1 MGTLLKIG
9 RFFFAISIAFFGAQY
24 LLYGRFEGGLPL
36 VPPWT
41 PGAPALAYILGATL
55 IASALSIATLWN
67 ARYSAIS
74 LGTLLLLSFLFL
86 HSLHASAILHNGTD
100 RTRAFEGLTVSA
112 IAFTLAGILP
122 NARNSLTQNIIT
134 NWPMHLG
141 RFSFAFSMIIFGA
154 QHFMY
159 AAFIATLIPAW
170 IPVHLFWIYFTGTG
184 FVVAGLSIATGILA
198 PLASIGLGL
207 MFLLWFL
214 LLHAPRVAAS
224 PRNGNEWT
232 SAFVALAVSGGSFI
246 LAAALARTKTPSLT
260 KEKSGPRGPLFRNT
274 KKPTLRNKAIS
285 MPSLLSLH

>member
-1 MGTLLKIG
+1 MRTLLKVG
-9 RFFFAISIAFFGAQY
+9 RLCLAISIAFFGAQY

-41 PGAPALAYILGATL
+41 PGAPILTYILGATL
-55 IASALSIATLWN
+55 IVSALTIATLWN

-86 HSLHASAILHNGTD
+86 HSLHASSILHNGTD
-100 RTRAFEGLTVSA
+100 RTRAFEGLTLSA

-122 NARNSLTQNIIT
+122 NGRNSPAQKTT
-134 NWPMHLG
+134 THWPMLLG
-141 RFSFAFSMIIFGA
+141 RFLFAFSMIVFGA

-170 IPVHLFWIYFTGTG
+170 IPVHLFWVYFTGTG
-184 FVVAGLSIATGILA
+184 FVVAGLSITTGIFA

-214 LLHAPRVAAS
+214 LLHAPRVAAH
-224 PRNGNEWT
+224 PRNGDEWT
-232 SAFVALAVSGGSFI
+232 SAFVALALSGGSFI
-246 LAAALARTKTPSLT
+246 LAAALASTNTQPLT
-260 KEKSGPRGPLFRNT
+260 KEKGGPEGPAFSRNQET
-274 KKPTLRNKAIS
+274 FVAK
-285 MPSLLSLH
+285 